1 LNLTTE
7 GIYKENSI
15 LDSKDESAMNKM
27 KINQLKNKSSQKGS
41 SLRLQNKRAHH
52 PTIHLGGE

>member
-27 KINQLKNKSSQKGS
+27 KITKLKINKQKGS